1 MKLLNDKILLKKY
14 TVTTVDEDSQ
24 MEWKADEEYIPR
36 AVVIA
41 VSEELQQAKDKV
53 NVPLVGDCVYY
64 VEPRE
69 KGKINYNEEEH
80 FAVPFGSLV
89 AII

>member
-1 MKLLNDKILLKKY
+1 MRLLNDRVLLRRY
-14 TVTTVDEDSQ
+14 TVTTVDQGSGV
-24 MEWKADEEYIPR
+24 EWQSEGDYLPR
-36 AVVIA
+36 AEVIA
-41 VSEELQQAKDKV
+41 VSQELQNAEDKV
-53 NVPLVGDCVYY
+53 NVPKVGDHVYY

-69 KGKINYNEEEH
+69 KGKIKFNESEH